1 MKISDIKPNQGKI
14 SIEAVIV
21 EMDSP
26 RDINSAAGP
35 LRVANAAIQDDSG
48 KMKLTLWNAEIDKV
62 KVGDKIRI
70 TNGFAKEYRDE
81 IQLSA
86 GKFGKLEVTGQEDV
100 SKLSKPKQESA
111 KQEVEGKVEAMEDS
125 EMYEEDDEW

>member
-1 MKISDIKPNQGKI
+1 MKIEDIKPNQGKI

-26 RDINSAAGP
+26 RDINSAAGA
-35 LRVANAAIQDDSG
+35 LRVANAIIQDDSG

-86 GKFGKLEVTGQEDV
+86 GKFGKLEVVGQEDV
-100 SKLSKPKQESA
+100 SKLAKPKE
-111 KQEVEGKVEAMEDS
+111 EVEGKVEAMEGSDL
-125 EMYEEDDEW
+125 YDEEEEW

>member
-1 MKISDIKPNQGKI
+1 MKLVEIRPNQGKI
-14 SIEAVIV
+14 NVEAVIV

-26 RDINSAAGP
+26 REINSASGS
-35 LRVANAAIQDDSG
+35 LKVANAVIQDDSG
-48 KMKLTLWNAEIDKV
+48 KLKLTLWNAEIEKV

-86 GKFGKLEVTGQEDV
+86 GKFGKLEVIGQEDV
-100 SKLSKPKQESA
+100 SKLQKKE
-111 KQEVEGKVEAMEDS
+111 EVPGKVESMDDDY
-125 EMYEEDDEW
+125 MYEEDEDW

>member
-1 MKISDIKPNQGKI
+1 MKIQDIKPNQGKI
-14 SIEAVIV
+14 SIEAIIV
-21 EMDSP
+21 EIDSP
-26 RDINSAAGP
+26 RDINSAAGS
-35 LRVANAAIQDDSG
+35 LKVANAIIQDDSG

-86 GKFGKLEVTGQEDV
+86 GKFGKLEVIGQEDI
-100 SKLSKPKQESA
+100 SKLPA
-111 KQEVEGKVEAMEDS
+111 PKQEVEGKVEAMDDS
-125 EMYEEDDEW
+125 LYEEDDEW

>member
-14 SIEAVIV
+14 MIEAVIV

-26 RDINSAAGP
+26 RDLNSAAGP
-35 LRVANAAIQDDSG
+35 LRVANAIIQDDSG
-48 KMKLTLWNAEIDKV
+48 KLKLTLWNAEIDKV

-86 GKFGKLEVTGQEDV
+86 GKFGKLEVVGKEDI
-100 SKLSKPKQESA
+100 SKLPAPKQESV

-125 EMYEEDDEW
+125 DLYDEEDEW